1 MRFSR
6 GTYSNALDLTLI
18 CQSGSTEIVSEKCL
32 IHRNCEEKERAPSA
46 QQISVCGCL
55 MGGPHQL
62 LAGEEVVVVNHN

>member
-32 IHRNCEEKERAPSA
+32 IHRNCEEKERAPQRPA
-46 QQISVCGCL
+46 DLCVCGCL
-55 MGGPHQL
+55 IVLEKVPSEGS
-62 LAGEEVVVVNHN
+62 

>member
-32 IHRNCEEKERAPSA
+32 IHRNCEERERAPQRPA
-46 QQISVCGCL
+46 DLSVWMPNGRPTPAAGWR
-55 MGGPHQL
+55 GGGGGKP
-62 LAGEEVVVVNHN
+62 

>member
-32 IHRNCEEKERAPSA
+32 IHCNCEERERAQRPA
-46 QQISVCGCL
+46 DLCVD
-55 MGGPHQL
+55 
-62 LAGEEVVVVNHN
+62 A

>member
-18 CQSGSTEIVSEKCL
+18 CRSGSTEIVSEKCL
-32 IHRNCEEKERAPSA
+32 IHCNCEERESPAASR
-46 QQISVCGCL
+46 SVCGCL

-62 LAGEEVVVVNHN
+62 PAGEEVVVVNHN